1 MIKHL
6 VFWRLKDSAHG
17 NSKRENALE
26 IQRLLSGLHGK
37 IPGLLTIEVG
47 LDLSQTP
54 NSSDVALYS
63 EFESE
68 AALLAYQSHPL
79 HQAIVPFVAE
89 AAAER
94 RVVDYPTP

>member
-6 VFWRLKDSAHG
+6 VFWKLKESAHG
-17 NSKRENALE
+17 NSKHANALE
-26 IQRLLSGLHGK
+26 IQRLLTDLQGK
-37 IPGLLTIEVG
+37 IPGLLAIEVG

-54 NSSDVALYS
+54 NSSDIALYS

-94 RVVDYPTP
+94 RVVDYHTP